1 MEKDVILAV
10 QGLFIGKEE
19 QYLTIR
25 PAVTS
30 LLCRVLDPVVACVDP
45 FPQVVTL
52 VVPAL
57 VHVHRFLGQQL
68 GTPSQ
73 LL

>member
-52 VVPAL
+52 VVPAFSPCAQ
-57 VHVHRFLGQQL
+57 VSWATTRH
-68 GTPSQ
+68 T
-73 LL
+73 